1 MHNPTSSS
9 KAFPLRPHTLSST
22 ASNQNLTPSDPPT
35 SQASSSGWPDYRA
48 DMATSTYQYRQ
59 HSRSPEPKGSLGPP
73 APIPSS
79 TPTPANQSRTFESS
93 STRPTSSNS
102 PSESH
107 GPSLSSGGL
116 PSLPENNYSPYNSDS
131 RPMMS
136 TEPGTSPAPPS
147 VGASSTAAGANAG
160 STSNPT
166 GTGVGPNAHKRAYRQ
181 RRKDPSCD
189 ACRERKVKCD
199 ATETTSCSEC
209 SSRSVKCQFTK
220 ETNRRMS
227 SIKQVQD
234 LEKQMDRIKRE
245 NLSLRKMLAD
255 RESRIDRGD
264 GDIDESER
272 LSGRL
277 PEAGTDPLK
286 KNRPAA
292 LAAMQTAQQF
302 PHGHHG
308 LEIARSQVR
317 LASTGL
323 FKLPPN
329 AGSVSCT
336 IIGAFAPPV
345 PDIPSLEVTQHLL
358 YHYYNSIHTMFPII
372 HWPSFREEIDR
383 MYAQGNG
390 HRESPDFL
398 AIFFAVLALGSL
410 SSTEPPPH
418 HYAHRVY
425 QQGELLEAARK
436 LVDPWATSGT
446 LNHVKAL
453 TLMVIAFNEVNLKTG
468 AFMWLGAAIRTAQSI
483 GLYAETGSSVGFVEV
498 EMRRRVWWTLY
509 VLDRSMSAEMGRP
522 VMIDD
527 TDCDIPLPAGV
538 DDHYLADDGPHVPP
552 GSLPLSHSFLA
563 VVHVVRAYSPL
574 LRALSSPTIPPA
586 KIATLDQHFAAALR
600 NFPAGCDPSR
610 SEALTPEFFAP
621 LAYLLTANMML
632 HRHNLNPACSRCTR
646 RAAVEQCIVDAL
658 DTANLISRCTAS
670 LESTATS
677 LLTLH
682 IFRCTLFLVLGGY
695 FDQAIVCVRVLR
707 SFHGWRDVAAPC
719 SRFLAFFV
727 SAFIGKRSELV
738 HAASHYSSAPSY
750 QHGSMHP
757 PGAIRIEDIALDE
770 EMLVYVSA
778 DLQASIDS
786 GWVWANPSTEACSV
800 PSDPSDPSAPPQ
812 AGPLAASRA
821 APFSIEAR
829 TGLSEDEARD
839 WRRWE
844 RLEEA
849 LRNLA
854 ALEMAP
860 LQLTNQWNTL
870 ALSSA
875 MAGSTLKGD
884 SVPPN
889 VPPSSQYSVTSG
901 TENGNNTNV
910 NNNINND
917 TNGGNNSS
925 LPPGEP
931 MTGLRTGSNP
941 PSQQTPHMTVQH
953 TPKPAGPQPTTNTT
967 PSTAKDRISIAN
979 II

>member
-1 MHNPTSSS
+1 
-9 KAFPLRPHTLSST
+9 
-22 ASNQNLTPSDPPT
+22 
-35 SQASSSGWPDYRA
+35 
-48 DMATSTYQYRQ
+48 MANSAYQYRR
-59 HSRSPEPKGSLGPP
+59 HSPSPEPNGTPSVP
-73 APIPSS
+73 PIPVPVS
-79 TPTPANQSRTFESS
+79 TPTPANHSRTFEAS

-107 GPSLSSGGL
+107 SQGMSGL
-116 PSLPENNYSPYNSDS
+116 PSLSQNNYSPYNSDS
-131 RPMMS
+131 RPIMS
-136 TEPGTSPAPPS
+136 TEPGTSPAPGSSAGGSAGNAGVNIGSATNP
-147 VGASSTAAGANAG
+147 VGAGA
-160 STSNPT
+160 
-166 GTGVGPNAHKRAYRQ
+166 NAHKRAYRQ

-245 NLSLRKMLAD
+245 NISLRKMLAD
-255 RESRIDRGD
+255 RDSRIDRGE
-264 GDIDESER
+264 GDVDESER

-277 PEAGTDPLK
+277 PEAGADPIK

-292 LAAMQTAQQF
+292 LAAMQTAHQF

-308 LEIARSQVR
+308 LEVARSQVR

-345 PDIPSLEVTQHLL
+345 PDLPSLEITRHLL

-383 MYAQGNG
+383 MYAQGSG
-390 HRESPDFL
+390 HCESPDFL
-398 AIFFAVLALGSL
+398 AVFFAVLALGSL
-410 SSTEPPPH
+410 SSSEPPPH

-436 LVDPWATSGT
+436 LIDPWSTSGT

-453 TLMVIAFNEVNLKTG
+453 TLIVIGFNETNLKAG
-468 AFMWLGAAIRTAQSI
+468 AFMWLGAAVRAAQSL
-483 GLYAETGSSVGFVEV
+483 GLYADTGSGLGFVEV

-522 VMIDD
+522 VLIDD
-527 TDCDIPLPAGV
+527 NDCDIPLPAGV
-538 DDHYLADDGPHVPP
+538 DDHFLADDGPHVPP

-574 LRALSSPTIPPA
+574 LRALSSPTILPA

-600 NFPAGCDPSR
+600 NFPAGCNPSS
-610 SEALTPEFFAP
+610 SEAVTPEFFAP

-632 HRHNLNPACSRCTR
+632 HRHNLNPACSRTTR

-658 DTANLISRCTAS
+658 DTAKLISRSTAS
-670 LESTATS
+670 IEPAATS

-695 FDQAIVCVRVLR
+695 FDKAIICVRVLR
-707 SFHGWRDVAAPC
+707 CFHGWRDVAAPC

-727 SAFIGKRSELV
+727 SAFIGKRSELA
-738 HAASHYSSAPSY
+738 HAASHFSPASSY
-750 QHGSMHP
+750 QHGPIPSQ
-757 PGAIRIEDIALDE
+757 ASIRIEDIAMDE

-786 GWVWANPSTEACSV
+786 GWVWANPSTEVCSV

-812 AGPLAASRA
+812 AGPLASSRP

-849 LRNLA
+849 LRELA
-854 ALEMAP
+854 GLEMTP
-860 LQLTNQWNTL
+860 LQLTNQWNTQS
-870 ALSSA
+870 LSSA
-875 MAGSTLKGD
+875 MAGSTLKAE

-889 VPPSSQYSVTSG
+889 IPPPPPSSSHYSAAPG
-901 TENGNNTNV
+901 ADNTNTNNV
-910 NNNINND
+910 NGSAA
-917 TNGGNNSS
+917 NGSSGSAGSS
-925 LPPGEP
+925 LGPGEP
-931 MTGLRTGSNP
+931 MTGLRTESSNP
-941 PSQQTPHMTVQH
+941 PSQQTPHLTHHHIPKSAGSSLAVGS
-953 TPKPAGPQPTTNTT
+953 TPA
-967 PSTAKDRISIAN
+967 TAKDRISIAN